1 MRIVVLDGAGLN
13 PGDLSWKPFEEFGEV
28 TVYPRSTPDEVV
40 ARAADADIVFTNKVV
55 FDETVIASL
64 PNLKYIG
71 VLGGDV
77 HQSATDGR
85 VEMFAQARAH
95 R

>member
-1 MRIVVLDGAGLN
+1 M
-13 PGDLSWKPFEEFGEV
+13 
-28 TVYPRSTPDEVV
+28 
-40 ARAADADIVFTNKVV
+40 ADALANTQIVRDIDIGTKPDV
-55 FDETVIASL
+55 ESL
-64 PNLKYIG
+64 HLHALKYIG